1 MLAHLKS
8 SDFPGYK
15 CWLIDWRFDLKHV
28 QYLEILLHYSNDPKG
43 TPTIPGIM
51 IEALAAI
58 NFFLKS
64 VLGKCEIRSRIG
76 SVSRSL
82 LMPH

>member
-15 CWLIDWRFDLKHV
+15 CWLINWRFDLKHV
-28 QYLEILLHYSNDPKG
+28 KYLEILLHYSNDPKG
-43 TPTIPGIM
+43 TPKIP
-51 IEALAAI
+51 ALAAI